1 MKKRVLVFCGIAALV
16 VGVGVAV
23 AASFHEVHAG
33 KFDPKK
39 TNLVRAAWEVGIGCP
54 TDSRVTYDG
63 TTVDS
68 FTDPACSP
76 GDARKDKQNKG
87 LLLAKT
93 GPTANVAAAGAV
105 LEDVPSHVTEL
116 GYDLR
121 KAGADQTDPRGSHC
135 GGGAPRFLVIDTSDN
150 FIPIA
155 CNSPAPVV
163 TQSSDAW
170 MRLRWTVD
178 INDVKAIQII
188 FDEGQDGGGAPDRF
202 GLAVLDNIDV
212 NGTLIGKD

>member
-1 MKKRVLVFCGIAALV
+1 MKKRVLVLCGIAALV

-76 GDARKDKQNKG
+76 GDPRKDGQNQG

-93 GPTANVAAAGAV
+93 GPTANFAAAGAV
-105 LEDVPSHVTEL
+105 LEDVPSTVTEL

-121 KAGADQTDPRGSHC
+121 KPGTDQNDPRGSHC
-135 GGGAPRFLVIDTSDN
+135 GAGAPRFLVIDTSNN
-150 FIPIA
+150 FFA
-155 CNSPAPVV
+155 VGCNSPAPVV
-163 TQSSDAW
+163 AQSSDAW
-170 MRLRWTVD
+170 MRLRWSVNFT
-178 INDVKAIQII
+178 DVKAIQII
-188 FDEGQDGGGAPDRF
+188 FDEGQDASGTPDRF

-212 NGTLIGKD
+212 NGTLVGKK